1 MKKGYLMTLEAIIAV
16 VIIFLFIYS
25 VMNINQRGISKE
37 ENVKE
42 KMDFILKGISL
53 NEEYRE
59 CIVKGQIDDTEKE
72 CEKQIGE
79 EFVKAGIRGFIEET
93 LPDVYDYKLCIGNC
107 NVGVEKNIYVSSIF
121 VSAVL
126 DLKDKNKLYKEVYLY
141 VWEE

>member
-25 VMNINQRGISKE
+25 VMNVSQRGISKE

-59 CIVKGQIDDTEKE
+59 CIVKGRVDKTGKE
-72 CEKQIGE
+72 CEKQISE
-79 EFVKAGIRGFIEET
+79 KFVKAGIKEFIEET

-126 DLKDKNKLYKEVYLY
+126 DEKNEKEVYLH
-141 VWEE
+141 VWER

>member
-126 DLKDKNKLYKEVYLY
+126 DEKNEKEVYLH
-141 VWEE
+141 VWER

>member
-25 VMNINQRGISKE
+25 VMNVSQRGISKE

-59 CIVKGQIDDTEKE
+59 CIVKGRVDKTGKE
-72 CEKQIGE
+72 CERKIGE

-126 DLKDKNKLYKEVYLY
+126 DEKNEREVYLY
-141 VWEE
+141 VWER